1 MRIIG
6 QGAVVPAAQGKAA
19 AFRKPGR
26 AARPAAGR
34 AEGGPMSAG
43 RPSSLLALLPA
54 SLPRLLLAAALLAG
68 ISAIPSAPAA
78 EGPAAPPAPGKPGE
92 DAGSLAALRKEMEDT
107 YLEIQKDFEALTASR
122 SAETIAGLDAAIADE
137 AKGRPGVPID
147 PSQFAEVWT
156 KRGLLGPVTAKR
168 LGARMPEAIAK
179 ATEEKGG
186 AAPTTADALRH
197 AVKLV
202 FPEPTMADNW
212 DKHFTDLDV
221 VQRWAKAKGASPPA
235 SDPGK
240 APSSPDPSDMV
251 LVPKGELAVPDQRGR
266 GWPQLGVKAEKRTVK
281 AFYID
286 RTEVTGAAYAKFL
299 RETKDARLRD
309 RVLPKLWK
317 LDDKGAPVMP
327 DGAAILPVAGVPYE
341 GAAAFA
347 SSLGKRL
354 PWEDEWERAAR
365 GNGGFKFPWGND
377 WVDGNAVA
385 GGKPGP
391 AAAGATAG
399 DRSPFGLL
407 DMAGNVSE
415 LCATYPDGKPV
426 KGLPRDTDQV
436 IIRGG
441 NFKNPPDE
449 ASNDWRY
456 VTGANT
462 RNEWIGFRCAMDEKD
477 FERRYGKK

>member
-1 MRIIG
+1 
-6 QGAVVPAAQGKAA
+6 
-19 AFRKPGR
+19 
-26 AARPAAGR
+26 
-34 AEGGPMSAG
+34 
-43 RPSSLLALLPA
+43 
-54 SLPRLLLAAALLAG
+54 
-68 ISAIPSAPAA
+68 
-78 EGPAAPPAPGKPGE
+78 
-92 DAGSLAALRKEMEDT
+92 METT

-137 AKGRPGVPID
+137 AKGRPGVTID
-147 PSQFAEVWT
+147 PAEFADIWT

-168 LGARMPEAIAK
+168 LGARMPEAVAK

-186 AAPTTADALRH
+186 ATATTADALRH

-221 VQRWAKAKGASPPA
+221 VQRWAKAKGAAPPTP
-235 SDPGK
+235 DPGK
-240 APSSPDPSDMV
+240 VPSAPDPADMV

-309 RVLPKLWK
+309 RVLPKGWK

-327 DGAAILPVAGVPYE
+327 DGAGSLPVSGVPYE

-354 PWEDEWERAAR
+354 PWEDEWERASR
-365 GNGGFKFPWGND
+365 GNAGFKFPWGND
-377 WVDGNAVA
+377 WADGNAVA

-391 AAAGATAG
+391 AAAGTTTG
-399 DRSPFGLL
+399 DRSPFGLM

-426 KGLPRDTDQV
+426 KGLPKDTDQV

-441 NFKNPPDE
+441 NYKNPPDE

-456 VTGANT
+456 VIGANT
-462 RNEWIGFRCAMDEKD
+462 RSEWIGFRCAMDEKD
-477 FERRYGKK
+477 YERRYGKK